1 MAEYSMK
8 LCPYS
13 CLRSRKTDLTVWYK
27 KYNILLRYRVIDWRM
42 FAMKNKK
49 MIFFLCGSVIIIMLV
64 CVIVFSKMIQYMNQ
78 QNDDA
83 LHEVGELYMKEMSN
97 QISSHFTSVMDLRIS
112 RQLVPEHHLNRWRNL
127 IRHLLMR

>member
-1 MAEYSMK
+1 
-8 LCPYS
+8 
-13 CLRSRKTDLTVWYK
+13 
-27 KYNILLRYRVIDWRM
+27 
-42 FAMKNKK
+42 MKNKK

-97 QISSHFTSVMDLRIS
+97 QISFYLRNGFAFIHA
-112 RQLVPEHHLNRWRNL
+112 EGNYYEDTT
-127 IRHLLMR
+127 